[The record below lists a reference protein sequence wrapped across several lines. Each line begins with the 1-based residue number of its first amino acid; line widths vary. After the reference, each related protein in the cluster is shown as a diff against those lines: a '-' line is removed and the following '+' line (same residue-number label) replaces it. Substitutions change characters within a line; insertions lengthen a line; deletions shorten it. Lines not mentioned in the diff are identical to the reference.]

1 MKNKSKPPI
10 KLTET
15 LFQTTEIDKS
25 LSRTSTETSPKNQKP
40 IKKWSHSEDQIL
52 LEKAKIYKEKNWTQV
67 SAFLPGRTPIQC
79 SARYLRIKPGIKKG
93 QWTKEED
100 DLLIQYVEQYGT
112 KWTEISKKMKNRT
125 GKQIRDRY
133 LNSLQPSI
141 NKSHFTEEE
150 DKKILELYAKYGKAW
165 SGIAC
170 ELPGRTADMVKN
182 RFYCTLKYYIKKEN
196 ILLGKKRKEDGKVK
210 FEVRNCTITNNQS
223 NINSNNQQDN
233 FSVCQNVQIMFS
245 PFITCNNFDN
255 SRYIT
260 IPQGTY
266 LNNTTIVLLDS
277 YNQSKIK
284 NSSIKESYSFLSDNM
299 NFQEEIKQKDEVA
312 LGNVYIKGGDVKKKI
327 DISSNLDALKALI
340 QREQDKTCVA
350 MQLKLLNEIKTQIE
364 IKESC
369 FN

>member
-1 MKNKSKPPI
+1 MDNKLKQ
-10 KLTET
+10 E
-15 LFQTTEIDKS
+15 DKS
-25 LSRTSTETSPKNQKP
+25 VIEVSQQTNYRYGFFEYNK
-40 IKKWSHSEDQIL
+40 IKYEIGISLYQNAIL
-52 LEKAKIYKEKNWTQV
+52 ILITYNGKIGNMYT
-67 SAFLPGRTPIQC
+67 LDI
-79 SARYLRIKPGIKKG
+79 
-93 QWTKEED
+93 
-100 DLLIQYVEQYGT
+100 
-112 KWTEISKKMKNRT
+112 
-125 GKQIRDRY
+125 
-133 LNSLQPSI
+133 
-141 NKSHFTEEE
+141 EEE

-233 FSVCQNVQIMFS
+233 FSVCQNAQIMFS
-245 PFITCNNFDN
+245 PFITWNNFDN
-255 SRYIT
+255 SRYNT

-312 LGNVYIKGGDVKKKI
+312 LGNVYIKGKDVKKKI